1 MVEAA
6 SQLFR
11 KAAFVKI
18 HPALGVQGLVCVLVA
33 AALTNL
39 YLPQPVLPVLAAEF
53 GVNETTASLSISMAI
68 LGITLANLPF
78 GTLGDRYP
86 IQPLI
91 LTGGSVVIIC
101 ALVCAI
107 TTNLTVLVATRF
119 VQGLFFP
126 ALTTCLAA
134 YLARNLPPERLNV
147 GMGAYVSATVVGGLG
162 GRLLGG
168 WIHPPLHWRYAFV
181 SAAVLLL
188 AALLAA
194 VLGLPKDKGPPR
206 RQADDLGFGALLFRR
221 ELLRLYGVAF
231 SAFWVFS
238 ATFNYLPFYLAQP
251 PFQASTELIT
261 LLYLTYLLGALMGPI
276 AGRVS
281 NRIGNGA
288 TMAWGAGMF
297 GLALASTLLASLG
310 MMAVSLAGVCA
321 GFFAIHAAAAGAL
334 NRKLSGSRGRA
345 NSLYVLFYYAGG
357 YCGITVSGY
366 VYRYAGWP
374 AVVALGLAILLL
386 PLATGLL
393 EGRATAGSAPFNGHA

>member
-1 MVEAA
+1 M
-6 SQLFR
+6 
-11 KAAFVKI
+11 
-18 HPALGVQGLVCVLVA
+18 QGLVCVLVA

-39 YLPQPVLPVLAAEF
+39 YLPQPVLPVLAHEF
-53 GVNETTASLSISMAI
+53 GVAETTASLTISMAI

-78 GTLGDRYP
+78 GALGDRFP
-86 IQPLI
+86 IRPLI
-91 LTGGSVVIIC
+91 LGGGVVVAIC
-101 ALVCAI
+101 ALICAV
-107 TTNLTVLVATRF
+107 TTSLPVLVATRF
-119 VQGLFFP
+119 LQGLFFP

-188 AALLAA
+188 LALLAA
-194 VLGLPKDKGPPR
+194 LIALPKDQGPPR
-206 RQADDLGFGALLFRR
+206 RQAADLGFAALLARGETVR
-221 ELLRLYGVAF
+221 IYVVAF

-238 ATFNYLPFYLAQP
+238 ASFNYLPFYLAQT
-251 PFQASTELIT
+251 PFEASTELIT
-261 LLYLTYLLGALMGPI
+261 LLYLTYLLGAVMGPV
-276 AGRVS
+276 AGRIS

-288 TMAWGAGMF
+288 TMAWGALLF
-297 GLALASTLLASLG
+297 GLALASTLIASLG
-310 MMAVSLAGVCA
+310 MIALSLAGVCA

-366 VYRYAGWP
+366 MYRYGGWP
-374 AVVALGLAILLL
+374 AVVALGLAVLLL
-386 PLATGLL
+386 PLFTGLA
-393 EGRATAGSAPFNGHA
+393 EGRASVGHAPIGHG